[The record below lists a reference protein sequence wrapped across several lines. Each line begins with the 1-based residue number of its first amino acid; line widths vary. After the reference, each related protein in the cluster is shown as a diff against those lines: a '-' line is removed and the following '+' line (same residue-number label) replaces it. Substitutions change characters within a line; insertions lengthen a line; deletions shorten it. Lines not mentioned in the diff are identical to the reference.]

1 MFCAV
6 VAHLL
11 RRFKAS
17 QLSRQ
22 CCVDCLSHLL
32 RSYGAFAAF
41 TFHGQGR
48 GPGTLQQGVFL
59 DFDFAFLGTRQMATI
74 TSHISWCQQATSV
87 LQQSV
92 LASATSATFHP
103 CKGKTLCVQSF
114 SKFLDETSCIFL
126 SHLPYLSYLSS
137 SFHSWKWPLKILY
150 AAQDAGQAAVRAG
163 AFLVN
168 AGNWGAE
175 RVPEIVGNNE
185 NHMKITWKIKHWK
198 LVQVIQNGLET
209 SWNWGCEFP
218 GQAKSSENLG
228 DFKGPERPPLLHQC
242 STRHCHYLSL
252 VSLAE
257 LGCGRWFCE
266 APWGREAAQ
275 ERLCVMKKYENNR
288 ILMNCAK

>member
-126 SHLPYLSYLSS
+126 SHLPYLSLSS

-185 NHMKITWKIKHWK
+185 NHMKDKTLKIGAGNPEERTWNILK
-198 LVQVIQNGLET
+198 LRLRVSWT
-209 SWNWGCEFP
+209 SEELRESRRFQGTTIAP
-218 GQAKSSENLG
+218 V
-228 DFKGPERPPLLHQC
+228 LH
-242 STRHCHYLSL
+242 
-252 VSLAE
+252 
-257 LGCGRWFCE
+257 
-266 APWGREAAQ
+266 
-275 ERLCVMKKYENNR
+275 
-288 ILMNCAK
+288 

>member
-1 MFCAV
+1 MLRWLF
-6 VAHLL
+6 VALAEKLRCICCIHLPWPGPWSRHFATRRVSWLWLCIPWYTSNGNHYFAHQLMPAGHKRPTAIRPCLSDLSDLPSVQGKDSVCPVIQQVFRWDFLHLL
-11 RRFKAS
+11 VSSALFVLFVFQFSFLEMTLEDPLRCAGCRS
-17 QLSRQ
+17 SSCPCR
-22 CCVDCLSHLL
+22 CVSGKRWQL
-32 RSYGAFAAF
+32 RSWKSSWNRRE
-41 TFHGQGR
+41 QWK
-48 GPGTLQQGVFL
+48 
-59 DFDFAFLGTRQMATI
+59 
-74 TSHISWCQQATSV
+74 SH
-87 LQQSV
+87 
-92 LASATSATFHP
+92 
-103 CKGKTLCVQSF
+103 
-114 SKFLDETSCIFL
+114 
-126 SHLPYLSYLSS
+126 
-137 SFHSWKWPLKILY
+137 
-150 AAQDAGQAAVRAG
+150 
-163 AFLVN
+163 
-168 AGNWGAE
+168 
-175 RVPEIVGNNE
+175 E